1 MKKILKGMCCIVL
14 SLSILIG
21 SLVASGGSVQA
32 ASSTVRNNPFY
43 YRYEETPLVFKGRN
57 YISKKDAATQ
67 ESLSTLLSM
76 ILSKV
81 PKYGD
86 LFSKGYDLMII
97 LYYPILGKSGYLE
110 IYTGEKRQ
118 IATST
123 ITGKSH
129 ISARWAKYR
138 FVFIAE
144 NGMILMDRKG
154 ELLIH

>member
-1 MKKILKGMCCIVL
+1 
-14 SLSILIG
+14 
-21 SLVASGGSVQA
+21 
-32 ASSTVRNNPFY
+32 
-43 YRYEETPLVFKGRN
+43 
-57 YISKKDAATQ
+57 
-67 ESLSTLLSM
+67 M